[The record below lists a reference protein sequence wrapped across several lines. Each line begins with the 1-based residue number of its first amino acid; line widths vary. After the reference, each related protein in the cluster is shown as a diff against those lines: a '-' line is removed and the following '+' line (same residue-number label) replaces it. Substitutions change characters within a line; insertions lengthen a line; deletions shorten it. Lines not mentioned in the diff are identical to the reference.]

1 MKNPSIRLCTNSM
14 ARAAAAENNMYSFP
28 TVYNFAF
35 TFFFTII
42 LILREQLPV
51 IMGERLK
58 VKRYAAY
65 NKMLPEQTHL
75 LHIKL
80 QC

>member
-1 MKNPSIRLCTNSM
+1 MRNASTRLCTNSM
-14 ARAAAAENNMYSFP
+14 PRAAAAVNNMCSFP

-51 IMGERLK
+51 ITRERLK
-58 VKRYAAY
+58 VKRDAAY
-65 NKMLPEQTHL
+65 KGALPW
-75 LHIKL
+75 
-80 QC
+80 

>member
-1 MKNPSIRLCTNSM
+1 MRNASIRLCTNSM
-14 ARAAAAENNMYSFP
+14 PRAAAAENNVYSFF

-42 LILREQLPV
+42 LILREQLPA
-51 IMGERLK
+51 IMRERLK

-65 NKMLPEQTHL
+65 KEALP
-75 LHIKL
+75 
-80 QC
+80 